1 MLITQLRIS
10 PLLKIFFI
18 ISWRPFTRKGLWF
31 ESPYLRLSAP
41 LLCSLLLIFCL
52 LVCKNLAWLLSI
64 CSFNFFTIL
73 LLAWRIFVFLLSGS
87 RDTLFVQWVI
97 FDFFCFVLF
106 FMHTYTSI
114 DQFHTQSNYIWHSF
128 LAAKKKR
135 SRSNRCMTQRR
146 RITQY

>member
-41 LLCSLLLIFCL
+41 SLVVSLLIFFLFVKIWHDFLSVHYFFHYIASCL
-52 LVCKNLAWLLSI
+52 ADFCL
-64 CSFNFFTIL
+64 F
-73 LLAWRIFVFLLSGS
+73 LSGS
-87 RDTLFVQWVI
+87 GRIVQCVNS
-97 FDFFCFVLF
+97 DFFVLF

-128 LAAKKKR
+128 LAAKKKTP
-135 SRSNRCMTQRR
+135 SVQTAVDA
-146 RITQY
+146 TAA